1 MTNDKKIPKELKM
14 IKGDTWNEYIADL
27 SIPKEW
33 INVSYGN
40 DALPSFMTEENQ
52 IKAYHVWIDSWS
64 EKERAL
70 NSKDIWGYK
79 DKLAERFQ
87 VCLCYGSEE
96 SDLFMSNDFDEVVEW
111 INKNP
116 KTKEQI
122 KLTKKYI

>member
-1 MTNDKKIPKELKM
+1 MNWTDYYK
-14 IKGDTWNEYIADL
+14 DL

-33 INVSYGN
+33 VNVSYGN
-40 DALPSFMTEENQ
+40 DALPSFITEQNVH
-52 IKAYHVWIDSWS
+52 KAYHVWIDSWC

-70 NSKDIWGYK
+70 NSKDIWGYE
-79 DKLAERFQ
+79 DKLADRFS
-87 VCLCYGSEE
+87 VSLCYE
-96 SDLFMSNDFDEVVEW
+96 SQENDLFMSNNFDEVVEW